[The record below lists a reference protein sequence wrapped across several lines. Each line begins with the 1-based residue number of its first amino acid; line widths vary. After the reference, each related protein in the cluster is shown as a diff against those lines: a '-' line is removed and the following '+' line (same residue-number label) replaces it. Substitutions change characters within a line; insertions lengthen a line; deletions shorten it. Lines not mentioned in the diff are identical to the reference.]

1 MPAKKREAKAK
12 KTKAEKFVEKTEL
25 SYTQQMEVLVTR
37 HNEVQDEY
45 NPLLLIK
52 QGKFPVPTESYGF
65 NQIPDILSVNEAAI
79 LVLFYH
85 DF

>member
-1 MPAKKREAKAK
+1 
-12 KTKAEKFVEKTEL
+12 
-25 SYTQQMEVLVTR
+25 MEVLVTR
-37 HNEVQDEY
+37 HNEVENEY

-52 QGKFPVPTESYGF
+52 QGKFPVPTKTYGF
-65 NQIPDILSVNEAAI
+65 TQIPDILSVDETAI